1 MLLLA
6 SLNAEK
12 PTEQS
17 THVAAICSKR
27 RARSAVVLVVVV
39 GAAKYPLHLNLI
51 NETGGHSTGIPASG
65 TARGR
70 PDMLAAV

>member
-12 PTEQS
+12 HTEQS
-17 THVAAICSKR
+17 THVAGICSKR
-27 RARSAVVLVVVV
+27 RARSAVMLAV